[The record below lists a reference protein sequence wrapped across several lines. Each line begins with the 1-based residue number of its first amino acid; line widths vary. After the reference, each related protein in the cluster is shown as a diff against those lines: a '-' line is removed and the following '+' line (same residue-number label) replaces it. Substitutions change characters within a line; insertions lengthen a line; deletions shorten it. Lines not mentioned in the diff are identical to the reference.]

1 MLKNPGWHIS
11 ILRNQEMCSERKEEK
26 SSQEISVLFL
36 RKKQTKQRATNHKK
50 EIVGRYCENHE
61 AFA

>member
-1 MLKNPGWHIS
+1 
-11 ILRNQEMCSERKEEK
+11 MCSERKEKK
-26 SSQEISVLFL
+26 SNQEISVLFL

-50 EIVGRYCENHE
+50 EILSRYCENHE